1 MTILATYSNF
11 KSYTGVAITSMIHC
25 NNSSSWSTLFWSV
38 EHNHKDYVSNIL
50 RLQTLSNFI
59 RWSAKI
65 GRRARCSDD
74 GFQHW
79 SPRLAYKIVD
89 IWHVTLY
96 QRLNVLRAGTH
107 YLRHFLQSPSLTSK
121 KQKCFWQIQWP
132 RVLPFGPSEMMVWG

>member
-1 MTILATYSNF
+1 
-11 KSYTGVAITSMIHC
+11 MIHC

-50 RLQTLSNFI
+50 RLQTLSDFI

-65 GRRARCSDD
+65 GRGARCSDD

-79 SPRLAYKIVD
+79 SPRLAYGLGQYFQDLGHSFSPYGPPSRQI
-89 IWHVTLY
+89 TYMY
-96 QRLNVLRAGTH
+96 QRLKVLRAGTH

-132 RVLPFGPSEMMVWG
+132 PVLPFDPSEMMVWG